1 MSIKQI
7 ISELKKP
14 NIDPRRKQKHFEFD
28 KSVRSMHNLKEGMLL
43 PGLISN
49 ITTFGAFVNLGVKQ
63 DGLVHKSQLADRYVS
78 DPIEVVRLNQQV
90 MVKVLSVDVDRKRI
104 QLTMKG
110 IDQS

>member
-1 MSIKQI
+1 
-7 ISELKKP
+7 
-14 NIDPRRKQKHFEFD
+14 
-28 KSVRSMHNLKEGMLL
+28 MHNLKEGMLL

-90 MVKVLSVDVDRKRI
+90 IVKVLSVDVDRKRI

>member
-1 MSIKQI
+1 
-7 ISELKKP
+7 
-14 NIDPRRKQKHFEFD
+14 
-28 KSVRSMHNLKEGMLL
+28 MLL

-90 MVKVLSVDVDRKRI
+90 IVKVLSVDVDRKRI